1 MAHGEVYAA
10 EFGWD
15 TRFEA
20 LVAQIVVDYTASD
33 RPQSQGPWIV
43 LGSRLVAT
51 AVGFARAAGYERMR
65 LWTNHPLVAARRIYL
80 EQGFCLVAEEP
91 QLRRRPDRPDL
102 RTCAH
107 RDRLTTPRPLDRSG
121 QPVAATK
128 PSRAA
133 KRRRS

>member
-33 RPQSQGPWIV
+33 RPQSQGAWIV

-91 QLRRRPDRPDL
+91 HHSFGVDL
-102 RTCAH
+102 IGQTYELA
-107 RDRLTTPRPLDRSG
+107 LTETD
-121 QPVAATK
+121 
-128 PSRAA
+128 
-133 KRRRS
+133 